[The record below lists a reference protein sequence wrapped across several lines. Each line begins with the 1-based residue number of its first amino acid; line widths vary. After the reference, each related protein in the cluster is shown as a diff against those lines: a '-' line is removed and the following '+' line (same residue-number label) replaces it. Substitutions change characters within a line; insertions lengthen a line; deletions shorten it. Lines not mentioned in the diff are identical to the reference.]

1 MKTSM
6 RIASLALVIMAL
18 AGCDTSKD
26 SNPTAPAAENGQPVA
41 EAPPAPPP
49 FDPKY
54 EEHMI
59 RDDRYSTVLEFAY
72 TSPIDGK
79 RMICT
84 NYGTGVGT
92 GVSCRAS

>member
-1 MKTSM
+1 MKTSV
-6 RIASLALVIMAL
+6 RIVALVFGILVL
-18 AGCDTSKD
+18 AGCDTGAS
-26 SNPTAPAAENGQPVA
+26 PTAPAPSGQPAA

-49 FDPKY
+49 FDPQY

-59 RDDRYSTVLEFAY
+59 RDDRYSTVMEFAY

-84 NYGTGVGT
+84 NYGTGVGS